1 MCENL
6 GVRRSEVGL
15 DKEKRVELAGVVIT
29 GYVSAMRICT
39 RPLRQ
44 DRGYE
49 DDHISNFSH
58 WST

>member
-1 MCENL
+1 M
-6 GVRRSEVGL
+6 
-15 DKEKRVELAGVVIT
+15 DKEKGVEFAVGDGT